1 MISEPTIDYKQK
13 TLEVIAL
20 AREIGKFFLE
30 EINKVQLSD
39 IEVKGLHDFVS
50 YVDKTAEERIVKRLA
65 EILPESGFITEEQ
78 TATHRGE
85 RFNWIVDPLDGT
97 TNFLHHIPLYSV
109 SIALMENNEIVVGV
123 VYEPNLDECFY
134 AWKGGKSQLNENEIH
149 VSGQAELKNTLLATG
164 FPYYDFGRM
173 EGYIELFT
181 WFARN
186 TSGLRRLGSAA
197 VDLAYTA
204 CGRFEGFY
212 EYGLHPWDVAAGVF
226 IVQQAGG
233 KVTDFKGGDNYVFGA
248 ELLASNTVLHP
259 ALLNAVDEHFH
270 DKEKSG
276 NREKGRG

>member
-1 MISEPTIDYKQK
+1 MDYKTL

-20 AREIGKFFLE
+20 AKETGKFFLE
-30 EINKVQLSD
+30 EINKVKISD

-50 YVDKTAEERIVKRLA
+50 YVDKTAEARIVKKLA
-65 EILPESGFITEEQ
+65 GILPESGFITEEQ

-109 SIALMENNEIVVGV
+109 SIALMEDDKIVIGV

-134 AWKGGKSQLNENEIH
+134 AWKDGKAYLNEKEIH
-149 VSGQAELKNTLLATG
+149 VSDQEELKNTLLATG
-164 FPYYDFGRM
+164 FPYNKF
-173 EGYIELFT
+173 EKLNGYMELFT
-181 WFARN
+181 WFAMN

-197 VDLAYTA
+197 VDLCYTA

-212 EYGLHPWDVAAGVF
+212 EYGLNAWDVAAGAF

-233 KVTDFKGGDNYVFGA
+233 TVTDFNGGDNYIFGA
-248 ELLASNTVLHP
+248 ELLASNTLLHQP
-259 ALLNAVDEHFH
+259 LLNAVESHF
-270 DKEKSG
+270 DKS
-276 NREKGRG
+276 